1 MQSCSHSLSNHQQTS
16 PMLPTATEKSPHA
29 LPHSPKKDNQ
39 QREKFLRLLTLQRP
53 QEARDKQ
60 VRPTLSLR
68 TLLRT

>member
-1 MQSCSHSLSNHQQTS
+1 
-16 PMLPTATEKSPHA
+16 MLPTATEKSPHA